1 MLRLDLLDRLQAMPF
16 FRQLPPSH
24 LDRLASAA
32 LEHRVEAGEVLL
44 REGEPG
50 TSVFLVLEGRVAITK
65 RFESGEELAIAVRS
79 SGDWIGEM
87 ALLDD
92 GPRSASASAKSAA
105 VLLEVTRDAFLGA
118 VLAVPEAAR
127 ELLRLLSARLR
138 ESDQRQI
145 DALARK
151 AEELQHQNRK
161 LARENRRLTSA
172 LGSRPG
178 FERFVGE
185 SAPARRAVALARR
198 AAESELPVLL
208 LGPTGTGKEIL
219 ARGIHAASERA
230 HKELVTLNCA
240 LLSETLL
247 ESELFGH
254 VRGAFTGAAGT
265 KPGLVEVADGGTLFL
280 DEIAELPRGA
290 QSALLRFLELG
301 EYRRLGDTTTRR
313 SNVRLLA
320 ATHVDLD
327 AAVREGRFRGDLLYR
342 IDVFRID
349 VPALRDRGEDVPLL
363 IAHLVARVGERLGVA
378 PLVISQ
384 RAHESLCSYAFPGNV
399 RELENEI
406 ERLYAMLGAGA
417 EVGSEHLSR
426 KITESDPT
434 SASRYTEALRSF
446 KLQLVVRALR
456 ESGGRKA
463 EAARRLG
470 VHPANLTRMLRELGL
485 RDNPTPRPDAV
496 A

>member
-1 MLRLDLLDRLQAMPF
+1 MRRLDLLDRLQAMAL
-16 FRQLPPSH
+16 FRRLPPSH
-24 LDRLASAA
+24 LDRLASVAS
-32 LEHRVEAGEVLL
+32 ERRFEAGESVL

-50 TSVFLVLEGRVAITK
+50 SSVFLILDGQVSITK
-65 RFESGEELAIAVRS
+65 RFDTGEELPVAVRA
-79 SGDWIGEM
+79 GGEWIGEM

-92 GPRSASASAKSAA
+92 GPRSASATTLSTAL
-105 VLLEVTRDAFLGA
+105 LLEVPRDAFLGA
-118 VLAVPEAAR
+118 ALAVPEAAR
-127 ELLRLLSARLR
+127 DLLRILSARIR

-151 AEELQHQNRK
+151 ADQLQHRNRH
-161 LARENRRLTSA
+161 LARENRRLAS
-172 LGSRPG
+172 LLSSHDG
-178 FERFVGE
+178 FDRFVGE
-185 SAPARRAVALARR
+185 SASAHHVLDLARR
-198 AAESELPVLL
+198 AAGCDLPVLL

-230 HKELVTLNCA
+230 HKELVALNCG

-254 VRGAFTGAAGT
+254 VRGAFTGAAST
-265 KPGLVEVADGGTLFL
+265 RPGLVEAADGGTLFL

-301 EYRRLGDTTTRR
+301 EYRRLGDTATRR

-327 AAVREGRFRGDLLYR
+327 EAVRAGRFRGDLLYR
-342 IDVFRID
+342 IDVVRIE
-349 VPALRDRGEDVPLL
+349 VPALRDRSEDVPLL
-363 IAHLVARVGERLGVA
+363 IAHVVARVAERLRLS

-384 RAHESLCSYAFPGNV
+384 RAHEALCAYSFPGNV

-406 ERLYAMLGAGA
+406 ERLYAMLGSGA
-417 EVGSEHLSR
+417 EVGTEHLSH
-426 KITESDPT
+426 KITESDPG
-434 SASRYTEALRSF
+434 SASRYIDALRAF
-446 KLQLVVRALR
+446 KMQLVARALR
-456 ESGGRKA
+456 ESGGRRA

-485 RDNPTPRPDAV
+485 RDGPPPPVGAV